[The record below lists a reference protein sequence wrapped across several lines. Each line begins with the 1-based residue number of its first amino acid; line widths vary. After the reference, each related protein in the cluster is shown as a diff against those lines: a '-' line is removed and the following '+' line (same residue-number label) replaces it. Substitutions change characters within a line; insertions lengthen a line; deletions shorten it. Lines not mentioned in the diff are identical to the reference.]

1 MRSALCFLRSLALV
15 GGVAACAKEP
25 TAGGPT
31 TTTAQTTAAASSTS
45 PSGCRC
51 EFQRYDDDV
60 KSLPYCDGHGFS
72 GTNSKGQVCTPKP
85 VPGPLPPPDLPC

>member
-1 MRSALCFLRSLALV
+1 MRRALGFVRSLALV

-25 TAGGPT
+25 PAARPT
-31 TTTAQTTAAASSTS
+31 TTTVQTTTVASSS
-45 PSGCRC
+45 APAGCRC

-60 KSLPYCDGHGFS
+60 KDQPFCDGHGFS

>member
-1 MRSALCFLRSLALV
+1 MRRALGFLRSLALV
-15 GGVAACAKEP
+15 GGVAACAKE

-31 TTTAQTTAAASSTS
+31 TTVQTTAAASSTS
-45 PSGCRC
+45 PTGCRC

-60 KSLPYCDGHGFS
+60 KGLPFCDGHGFS